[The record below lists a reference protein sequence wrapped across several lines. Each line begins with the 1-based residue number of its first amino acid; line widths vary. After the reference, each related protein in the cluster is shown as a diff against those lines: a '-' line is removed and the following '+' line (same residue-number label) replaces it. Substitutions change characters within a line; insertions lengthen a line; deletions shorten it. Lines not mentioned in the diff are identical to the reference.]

1 MAILNVSRILLTP
14 LVVLLLAAVG
24 VTIALAGS
32 NGAGGPVTKSEAIA
46 FARAVNLQASDLAG
60 AKKVEP
66 PSYEVARDEHEAAAS
81 WSRTLKCARPG
92 IVVHRPIDV
101 EPSVLAGTPWVV
113 GSAVRVM
120 PSEAIA
126 AAEVAAFASRRGH
139 VCFARAADVQ
149 ITSENAPLGPYP
161 VTATFIPLTRL
172 LGSGAI
178 DVHALIRESF
188 RGKHWFLHSDAVLFR
203 VGRAGIAFSVVG
215 KTPFPVATEERL
227 LSVLHGRAEAHK
239 L

>member
-1 MAILNVSRILLTP
+1 VILPVQWRVAGS
-14 LVVLLLAAVG
+14 LAAAAFAAGG
-24 VTIALAGS
+24 VTFVLASSGS
-32 NGAGGPVTKSEAIA
+32 AKAPITKAQAVA
-46 FARAVNLQASDLAG
+46 FARAVSLQASDLPG
-60 AKKVEP
+60 AKKVEL

-101 EPSVLAGTPWVV
+101 EPSGLAGTPWFV

-120 PSEAIA
+120 PSEPIA

-161 VTATFIPLTRL
+161 VTATFVPVTRL

-178 DVHALIRESF
+178 DVHALIRVSF
-188 RGKHWFLHSDAVLFR
+188 KRKHWFLHSDAVLFR
-203 VGRAGIAFSVVG
+203 VGRATISFGVVG
-215 KTPFPVATEERL
+215 KTPFPAATEDRL
-227 LSVLHGRAEAHK
+227 LSLLHSRAEAHR